1 MTILSVAFNA
11 ISTTI
16 NYGIQIKFDK
26 IKEIK
31 I

>member
-1 MTILSVAFNA
+1 MGYNYYWLVAKDWGYEKNF
-11 ISTTI
+11 S
-16 NYGIQIKFDK
+16 FDK